1 MCYLQ
6 QPPSEDFGP
15 ALANALPPLPSQSAA
30 FLLKTLQV
38 GGPTGLPLQLLR
50 VVPDLQVW
58 MRRAVF
64 SNLKRQGQTV
74 QTFLPTPTLTQVCRT
89 HPMGFGVQKDTISL
103 FEPQAKPSCLHEH
116 LLLAPRLH
124 GCSLPCA
131 ASRVAPHEAI
141 PLVDDAVEV
150 RLTRIAT
157 RLIRL
162 SHSCFRTLLIW
173 RDPTFLWSGVG
184 IGAIHRYHMITTDAS
199 MTCWGA
205 GLQGQT
211 GARSLDRRVPLLAHN
226 CLERRAVFPFSSRFS
241 PFSGGVMW

>member
-1 MCYLQ
+1 
-6 QPPSEDFGP
+6 
-15 ALANALPPLPSQSAA
+15 
-30 FLLKTLQV
+30 
-38 GGPTGLPLQLLR
+38 
-50 VVPDLQVW
+50 
-58 MRRAVF
+58 
-64 SNLKRQGQTV
+64 
-74 QTFLPTPTLTQVCRT
+74 
-89 HPMGFGVQKDTISL
+89 MGFGVQKDTISL

-157 RLIRL
+157 RLIRV
-162 SHSCFRTLLIW
+162 SHSCFRTLFIW

-205 GLQGQT
+205 VFKGRL
-211 GARSLDRRVPLLAHN
+211 ARRVWTGEFLSWRITAWSAEP
-226 CLERRAVFPFSSRFS
+226 SSWHWFTFS